1 MCHESRRHVTVFL
14 RTATEEQKFRGF
26 FLMAEIDGE
35 RGHGYFIPAKDSK
48 DKVKAV
54 NCEALPA
61 SCEDESLCQGNA
73 NAMSHSSGEDKDKVT
88 LIWTAP
94 SQFKG
99 EVGAE
104 FSTFNIFY

>member
-1 MCHESRRHVTVFL
+1 MCHVTVFL

-61 SCEDESLCQGNA
+61 SCEDESLCQGNS
-73 NAMSHSSGEDKDKVT
+73 NAMSHSSGEDKDRVT

-94 SQFKG
+94 SQFQG
-99 EVGAE
+99 EVCGG
-104 FSTFNIFY
+104 

>member
-1 MCHESRRHVTVFL
+1 MFL

-54 NCEALPA
+54 NCEALPS

-73 NAMSHSSGEDKDKVT
+73 NAMSHSGGEDKDKVT

-94 SQFKG
+94 SQFNG
-99 EVGAE
+99 EVC
-104 FSTFNIFY
+104 SDKLIQ

>member
-1 MCHESRRHVTVFL
+1 MLECHKSRRHISVFL

-73 NAMSHSSGEDKDKVT
+73 NAMSHSGGEDKDKVT

-94 SQFKG
+94 SQFNG
-99 EVGAE
+99 EVC
-104 FSTFNIFY
+104 SDKLIQ